1 MAAMART
8 PVLPEAAPL
17 QQQRSAESMRR
28 IVQLIAD
35 ITGQIKLLALNTR
48 GIRAPRFCA
57 EV

>member
-1 MAAMART
+1 MART